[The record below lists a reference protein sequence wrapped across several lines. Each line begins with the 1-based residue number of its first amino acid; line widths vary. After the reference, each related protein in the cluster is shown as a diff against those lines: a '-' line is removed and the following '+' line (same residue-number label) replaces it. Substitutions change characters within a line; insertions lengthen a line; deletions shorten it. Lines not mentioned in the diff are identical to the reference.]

1 MIFLFLKNRRSS
13 FDDDKKINR
22 KKKIIS
28 LNKMSSSYLACN
40 NFYSKVK
47 TDTKIYD
54 EFRSQTI
61 NTKAVISNSIKFGNG
76 SFLISPTGSNFVAK
90 FVVDNAFSDVYI
102 NVDINTDNPDIGDT
116 CVVMVNNMYDKNKVY
131 ISFTER
137 FFYTACGNDET
148 TSQTEINGRFA
159 TKFIFDGEKYVC
171 TYDIC

>member
-1 MIFLFLKNRRSS
+1 
-13 FDDDKKINR
+13 
-22 KKKIIS
+22 
-28 LNKMSSSYLACN
+28 MSSSYLACN

-61 NTKAVISNSIKFGNG
+61 STNVVISNSIKFGNG
-76 SFLISPTGSNFVAK
+76 YFLISPTGSNFVAK
-90 FVVDNAFSDVYI
+90 FVIDNSLSDVYI
-102 NVDINTDNPDIGDT
+102 NVDINTDNANVGDT
-116 CVVMVNNMYDKNKVY
+116 CVILANNLYTRKKAY

-148 TSQTEINGRFA
+148 TSQTPIDNRFA

-171 TYDIC
+171 TYDICKEN

>member
-1 MIFLFLKNRRSS
+1 M
-13 FDDDKKINR
+13 
-22 KKKIIS
+22 KKKKIS

-61 NTKAVISNSIKFGNG
+61 NTNVVISNSIKFSNG
-76 SFLISPTGSNFVAK
+76 SFLISPVGTNFVAK
-90 FVVDNAFSDVYI
+90 FVIDNSFNDVYI
-102 NVDINTDNPDIGDT
+102 NVDINTDNADIGDT
-116 CVVMVNNMYDKNKVY
+116 CVIMAKNMYNNNQTY

-148 TSQTEINGRFA
+148 TSQTPINERFA

-171 TYDIC
+171 TYDTCKEN